1 MSFFASQTFTLLH
14 VALSLIGIIAVKIFS
29 DLAVPGWATTA
40 FGLVAVLLL
49 QSIVFAFLLLFV
61 SLRTRGL
68 PQVIPAQS
76 WRGYLSTARPLVL
89 LADHAA

>member
-1 MSFFASQTFTLLH
+1 
-14 VALSLIGIIAVKIFS
+14 VKIFS

-40 FGLVAVLLL
+40 FGLVAVLLS
-49 QSIVFAFLLLFV
+49 QSVVFAFLLLFV

-76 WRGYLSTARPLVL
+76 WRLYLRGEQPLVPL
-89 LADHAA
+89 PGDAA